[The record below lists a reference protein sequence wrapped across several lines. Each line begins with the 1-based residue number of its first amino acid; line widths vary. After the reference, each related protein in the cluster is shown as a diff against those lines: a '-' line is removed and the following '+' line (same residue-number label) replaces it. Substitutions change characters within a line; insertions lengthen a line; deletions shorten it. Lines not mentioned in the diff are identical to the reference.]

1 MTSQDDINLQPKPA
15 PKLVFE
21 KAGQNFSLIAPEVFE
36 FGPPVEKNP
45 KIDRS
50 KINEQI
56 DDLNDF
62 KNKNDLKKYMD
73 KWKDMTQ
80 KKDIRDKLKDK
91 FNNLIKN
98 QKDKE

>member
-1 MTSQDDINLQPKPA
+1 MNDFQVISDKPETPKKDNIIAMTSQDDINLQPKPA

-62 KNKNDLKKYMD
+62 KNKNDLKKYMA
-73 KWKDMTQ
+73 
-80 KKDIRDKLKDK
+80 
-91 FNNLIKN
+91 
-98 QKDKE
+98 